1 MLAHHRQIGR
11 EASLATGAMMQAP
24 PAAARC
30 HADELIRRAAA
41 LIFDVDG
48 TLAETEELHRQ
59 AFNLAFARQ
68 GLDWHWDRA
77 VYKDLLRVTGG
88 KERMRAYHASLR
100 TAAPLVDEDVAELHR
115 IKTAHFAELVNTGC
129 CPLRPGVAG
138 LLAAA
143 RARGQR
149 LAIAT
154 TTSHGNIDALL
165 SQALGTRWAAEFDA
179 VVAGDDV
186 RHKKPAP
193 DVYLEVL
200 ARLKLDAPDCV
211 AVEDSSNGLIAA
223 SRAGVPVLITRSMFF
238 GEDDFTAARVVL
250 DDLSELGAATQKP
263 KNNPMHSRSRRRDR
277 SAQWTR

>member
-24 PAAARC
+24 PAARC
-30 HADELIRRAAA
+30 DADELIRRAAA

-277 SAQWTR
+277 CAQWTR